1 MIDLIHGPDILV
13 FVPAWV
19 WLGGGLLCVWWLCIL
34 MSRTKP
40 RHP

>member
-1 MIDLIHGPDILV
+1 MIDYLAGGPLI

-19 WLGGGLLCVWWLCIL
+19 WLCAGLLCVARLCIL